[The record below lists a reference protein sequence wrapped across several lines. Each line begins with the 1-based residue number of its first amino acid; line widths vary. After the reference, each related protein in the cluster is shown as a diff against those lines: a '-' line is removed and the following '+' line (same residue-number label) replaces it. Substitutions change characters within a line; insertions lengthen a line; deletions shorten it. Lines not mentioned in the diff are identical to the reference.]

1 MEFLFLKDKIIIKN
15 PEDFSLLS
23 TFDCGQCFRFNEE
36 NGHFFGVSGG
46 KVAEFYEEKG
56 DVIIENITK
65 EEFLNYWVHFLDL
78 ERDYK
83 KIKEELAKDKVI
95 KDAIEYGSGIRILN
109 QDFFECLI
117 SFIISQQN
125 NIPKIKKAVEH
136 LCTLFGEEITY
147 KGKSYYTF
155 PTPER
160 LKDITETDLAPLKIG
175 YRDKYIID
183 AVFNVLSGNIT
194 YEKLIDLP
202 YIDAKRELL
211 KIKGVG
217 DKVADC
223 VLLFS
228 LQKSEAFPVDT
239 WIKKAMEGLYNLKP
253 SEIHNYTELNFGLYS
268 GFAQQYIFHYV
279 RYKKMK
285 EGKN

>member
-1 MEFLFLKDKIIIKN
+1 MEYLFSEDKIIIKN
-15 PEDFSLLS
+15 PKDFSLLS

-36 NGHFFGVSGG
+36 NGHFFGVSNG
-46 KVAEFYEEKG
+46 KVAEFYEEAG
-56 DVIIENITK
+56 DIIVENVTK
-65 EEFLNYWVHFLDL
+65 DEFLNYWVHFLDL

-83 KIKEELAKDKVI
+83 KIKKQLIKDKVI
-95 KDAIEYGSGIRILN
+95 KEAIEFGGGIRILN

-136 LCTLFGEEITY
+136 LCLLFGEEIIY
-147 KGKSYYTF
+147 KPANNSAF
-155 PTPER
+155 SSVS
-160 LKDITETDLAPLKIG
+160 
-175 YRDKYIID
+175 YRDKYVID
-183 AVFNVLSGNIT
+183 AIFNVYSGNIT
-194 YEKLIDLP
+194 YEKLINLP
-202 YIDAKRELL
+202 YLDAKRELL

-228 LQKSEAFPVDT
+228 LLKSEAFPVDT

-253 SEIHNYTELNFGLYS
+253 KEIHDYTELNFGKYS
-268 GFAQQYIFHYV
+268 GFAQQYIFYYV
-279 RYKKMK
+279 RALQGDKLKR
-285 EGKN
+285 

>member
-1 MEFLFLKDKIIIKN
+1 MEYLFSKDKIIIKN
-15 PEDFSLLS
+15 PEDFSLKS

-36 NGHFFGVSGG
+36 KGHFFGISNG
-46 KVAEFYEEKG
+46 KVAEFYEEDG
-56 DVIIENITK
+56 NIIIENVTK
-65 EEFLNYWVHFLDL
+65 DEFLNYWVHFLDL
-78 ERDYK
+78 KRDYK
-83 KIKEELAKDKVI
+83 KIKKELIKDKVI
-95 KDAIEYGSGIRILN
+95 KEAIEFGYGIRILN

-125 NIPKIKKAVEH
+125 NIPKIKKAVEGISA
-136 LCTLFGEEITY
+136 LFGEEIIY

-155 PTPER
+155 PTPEK

-183 AVFNVLSGNIT
+183 AVFNVYNGNIT
-194 YEKLIDLP
+194 YEKLIKMP
-202 YIDAKRELL
+202 YSDAKRELL

-217 DKVADC
+217 EKVADC

-228 LQKSEAFPVDT
+228 LLKSEAFPVDT

-253 SEIHNYTELNFGLYS
+253 KEIHNYTELNFGLYS
-268 GFAQQYIFHYV
+268 GFAQQYIFYYV
-279 RYKKMK
+279 RMK
-285 EGKN
+285 EGKI

>member
-1 MEFLFLKDKIIIKN
+1 MEYLFSEDKIIIKN
-15 PEDFSLLS
+15 PEDFSLVS

-36 NGHFFGVSGG
+36 NGHFFGVSNG
-46 KVAEFYEEKG
+46 KVAEFYEENG
-56 DVIIENITK
+56 DIIVENITK

-78 ERDYK
+78 KRDYK
-83 KIKEELAKDKVI
+83 IIKKELIKDKIIKE
-95 KDAIEYGSGIRILN
+95 AIEYGWGIRILN

-125 NIPKIKKAVEH
+125 NIPKIKKAVEGMAE
-136 LCTLFGEEITY
+136 LFGEEIIY

-160 LKDITETDLAPLKIG
+160 LKDITVKDLAPLKIG

-183 AVFNVLSGNIT
+183 AVLNVVNGNIS
-194 YEKLIDLP
+194 YEKLVTMT
-202 YIDAKRELL
+202 YQDAKRELL

-228 LQKSEAFPVDT
+228 LLKSEAFPVDT
-239 WIKKAMEGLYNLKP
+239 WIKKAMDGLYNLKP
-253 SEIHNYTELNFGLYS
+253 KEIHSYTELNFGEYS
-268 GFAQQYIFHYV
+268 GFAQQYIFYYV
-279 RYKKMK
+279 RK